1 MTYVIEV
8 SHKDGYEHHILDEHD
23 YGTTFL
29 MTVATTATF
38 LMTLTMATTFLMTV
52 AMDTIFLITMT
63 TTTTFLMTVA
73 MATTFLMTMT
83 ITTNSL

>member
-1 MTYVIEV
+1 MTYMIEV

-29 MTVATTATF
+29 MTVA
-38 LMTLTMATTFLMTV
+38 MAT
-52 AMDTIFLITMT
+52 IFFITMT

-73 MATTFLMTMT
+73 MASTFLMTMT

>member
-1 MTYVIEV
+1 MTYMIEV

-29 MTVATTATF
+29 MTVAMASTF
-38 LMTLTMATTFLMTV
+38 F
-52 AMDTIFLITMT
+52 
-63 TTTTFLMTVA
+63 
-73 MATTFLMTMT
+73 MTMT